1 MPKKITYDRYTF
13 EDLLIQ
19 SNVENIGEVKV
30 FNDRGEQ
37 IAETS
42 AHFVTTEDEDGNE
55 ISEEDKLND

>member
-1 MPKKITYDRYTF
+1 MPKKITYDRYAF
-13 EDLLIQ
+13 EDILIQ

-42 AHFVTTEDEDGNE
+42 AYFVTTED
-55 ISEEDKLND
+55 